1 MQYTIVEYTPTDKE
15 MLRALLDNPGAGQ
28 INDPV
33 LQEII
38 MEEISA
44 WRSGDRTME
53 DTVRVLQSRVGT
65 YLAE

>member
-1 MQYTIVEYTPTDKE
+1 
-15 MLRALLDNPGAGQ
+15 
-28 INDPV
+28 
-33 LQEII
+33 